1 MKFDTVIIG
10 GGLSGLIAGISLA
23 EAGLSVVI
31 ITAGQS
37 SLHFNSGSFDLLGTC
52 DGKTVTNPLDAIQ
65 SLPSSHP
72 YARLGVERI
81 QSLLPAVQPLLG
93 RAGIATT
100 GDYTRNRY
108 RLTPL
113 GKIKP
118 TWLSLEDI
126 ATFDNPT
133 RLPWRR
139 VAIVNIAGFLDF
151 YPQFISAGLTAL
163 GVSCTV
169 HSTTI
174 PALDTLR
181 NNPTEMRAPNIAR
194 ILDTEAIGVLAGRLN
209 SVSRDADVIVMP
221 AIVGLNDDL
230 NLRLLRRLVARPIY
244 FVSSMPTSVPGVRT
258 QISLDRYFMKLG
270 GTYMLGDTV
279 LHGNFNGK
287 RLESV
292 TTRNHDTEPIE
303 ANDFLIATGSFIG
316 HGLKATP
323 DSIIEPTL
331 GLDVEAP
338 HDRSMW
344 FRKDIDDNQ
353 PFMSFGVKTD
363 DELHA
368 CKDGIAIE
376 NLYAAGSL
384 LGGCN
389 PVKEEC
395 GAGVSIL
402 TALAA
407 ARNIQAKQTITHHD

>member
-23 EAGLSVVI
+23 EAGRSVAI

-37 SLHFNSGSFDLLGTC
+37 SLHFNSGSFDLLGNC
-52 DGKTVTNPLDAIQ
+52 NGELVTSPIEAIS
-65 SLPSSHP
+65 SLPASHP
-72 YARLGVERI
+72 YSRVGVERI
-81 QSLLPAVQPLLG
+81 QALLPAVQPLLG

-100 GDYTRNRY
+100 GGYTRNRY

-139 VAIVNIAGFLDF
+139 VAIVNLAGFLDF
-151 YPQFISAGLTAL
+151 YPQFIYAGLTAL
-163 GVSCTV
+163 GVACSV

-181 NNPTEMRAPNIAR
+181 KNPTEMRAANIAR
-194 ILDTEAIGVLAGRLN
+194 VLDAEAIGVLAGRLN

-221 AIVGLNDDL
+221 AVVGLNDDL
-230 NLRLLRRLVARPIY
+230 NLRLLRRLVARPVY
-244 FVSSMPTSVPGVRT
+244 FVSTMPTSVPGVRT

-279 LHGNFNGK
+279 ISGNFNGN

-292 TTRNHDTEPIE
+292 TTRNHDSEPIE
-303 ANDFLIATGSFIG
+303 ASNFIIATGSFIG

-323 DSIIEPTL
+323 DSIIEPTM
-331 GLDVEAP
+331 GLDIDAP
-338 HDRSMW
+338 HDRSLW
-344 FRKDIDDNQ
+344 FKKNIDDNQ

-363 DELHA
+363 NNLHPF
-368 CKDGIAIE
+368 KEGTLIE
-376 NLYAAGSL
+376 NLYACGSL

-407 ARNIQAKQTITHHD
+407 AHNIQSQFSTNRHD

>member
-10 GGLSGLIAGISLA
+10 GGLSGLIAGISLS
-23 EAGLSVVI
+23 EAGQRVVI

-37 SLHFNSGSFDLLGTC
+37 SLHFNSGSFDLLGNINGETIS
-52 DGKTVTNPLDAIQ
+52 NPSAAIK
-65 SLPSSHP
+65 SLPDNHP
-72 YARLGVERI
+72 YSRIGVERVMK
-81 QSLLPAVQPLLG
+81 LLPAVQPLLG

-100 GDYTRNRY
+100 GDYTCNRY

-118 TWLSLEDI
+118 TWLSLEDA

-133 RLPWRR
+133 HLPWRR
-139 VAIVNIAGFLDF
+139 VAVVNLAGFLDF

-169 HSTTI
+169 HSTSI
-174 PALDTLR
+174 PALDSLR

-209 SVSRDADVIVMP
+209 SVSRDSDVIVMP
-221 AIVGLNDDL
+221 AVVGLYDDL
-230 NLRLLRRLVARPIY
+230 NLRLLRRLVARPVY

-258 QISLDRYFMKLG
+258 QMSLDRYFMKLG

-279 LHGNFNGK
+279 LSGNFKNN
-287 RLESV
+287 RLISV
-292 TTRNHDTEPIE
+292 TTRNHTTEPIE
-303 ANDFLIATGSFIG
+303 AQNFIIATGSFIG

-323 DSIIEPTL
+323 DSIVEPTL
-331 GLDVEAP
+331 GLDVDAP
-338 HDRSMW
+338 CDRSLW
-344 FRKDIDDNQ
+344 FKKDIDDNQ
-353 PFMSFGVKTD
+353 PFMSFGVRTD
-363 DELHA
+363 DNQHPY
-368 CKDGIAIE
+368 KNDVVIE

-384 LGGCN
+384 TGGCN
-389 PVKEEC
+389 PVNEGC

-407 ARNIQAKQTITHHD
+407 ASNIQSQISTNRHD